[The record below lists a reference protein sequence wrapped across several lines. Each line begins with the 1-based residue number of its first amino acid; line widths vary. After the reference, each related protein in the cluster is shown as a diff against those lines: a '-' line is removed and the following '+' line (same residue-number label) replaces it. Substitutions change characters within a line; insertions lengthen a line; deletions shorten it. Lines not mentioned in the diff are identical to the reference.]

1 MCGDGVQVSV
11 IIPTRNRPDSLSRIL
26 TILTREVKCCNLAD
40 RVEIVVVDDA
50 SEPPVTD
57 ALPAHNLAT
66 GSRTVRIVRIP
77 EHRGASAARN
87 AGVDNSAGAVL
98 IFLDDDIV
106 PAEDYIRATID
117 VHRIHPE
124 ILVLNGNL
132 RPLRNDVYSRFW
144 FYYYASTFNRPG
156 ELYPVA
162 MLASGNCSIK
172 RSLLSIENPLFDPSL
187 PTREDFDLY
196 LRLKLRGVPIY
207 KSDRIL
213 ALNDCRNSLAG
224 FISQRLR
231 YAEGQRHLLA
241 KHSHELLSQSQL
253 KQAPRNWRFLHLN
266 LALRLAQL
274 AVGISDRIQRMLT
287 LPKGT

>member
-1 MCGDGVQVSV
+1 MQVSV
-11 IIPTRNRPDSLSRIL
+11 IIPTRNRPDSLARIL
-26 TILTREVKCCNLAD
+26 MTLTREVERYDLAD

-57 ALPAHNLAT
+57 ALPNHYRT
-66 GSRTVRIVRIP
+66 TSRRTLRIVRIP
-77 EHRGASAARN
+77 EHRGAAAARN
-87 AGVDNSAGAVL
+87 VGVDHCVGEVL
-98 IFLDDDIV
+98 VFLDDDIV
-106 PAEDYIRATID
+106 PAEDYLRATID
-117 VHRIHPE
+117 VHHHHPE

-144 FYYYASTFNRPG
+144 FYYYASTFNQPG
-156 ELYPVA
+156 ELYRVA

-172 RSLLSIENPLFDPSL
+172 RSLLSIENPPFDPSL

-196 LRLKLRGVPIY
+196 LRLKARGIPTY

-213 ALNDCRNSLAG
+213 ALNDCRNSLGG

-241 KHSHELLSQSQL
+241 KHGSELLRSESQL
-253 KQAPRNWRFLHLN
+253 RQVPRNWRFLHLYV
-266 LALRLAQL
+266 ALRLARG
-274 AVGISDRIQRMLT
+274 AVGAGERIQQILRLRR
-287 LPKGT
+287 PS